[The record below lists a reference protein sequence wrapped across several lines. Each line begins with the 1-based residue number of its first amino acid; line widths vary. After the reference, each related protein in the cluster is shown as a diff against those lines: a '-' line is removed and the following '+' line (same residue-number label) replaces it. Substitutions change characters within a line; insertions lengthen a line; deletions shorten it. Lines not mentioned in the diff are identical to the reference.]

1 MKKQYKKAN
10 TCKFCLGVGMLGGAF
25 VTASCKSERKIY
37 IKQKGFY
44 ALLAKYCERCKG
56 YEKKERKVKYVR
68 KTQKGY
74 K

>member
-10 TCKFCLGVGMLGGAF
+10 TCKFCLGVGKLGGAF
-25 VTASCKSERKIY
+25 VTASCKSDRKIY

-44 ALLAKYCERCKG
+44 ALLAKNCESCKG
-56 YEKKERKVKYVR
+56 YEKKERKNKYVR